1 MTTLPKPPA
10 RVLVTDFFRDQQLPL
25 LQAARPKID
34 FRVRGPKELTA
45 TDIAWAEALIGF
57 RPPLQLEVR
66 GPRWIHGSGAG
77 VDAWLFRKAFPADVL
92 LTRTN
97 QPFGGM
103 IGEYCVARALAER
116 QRMVVLYEQQRRS
129 EWEYQTIPLVEGTRA
144 LVVGTGEVGRG
155 IATRFKALGAGVD
168 GVSAGGRGVH
178 PFDRVYERRH
188 LNDALKGADW
198 LILAAP
204 LTEATYRMI
213 GGVELSYARGSYLI
227 NVGRGALVDEG
238 AIVPALDAGH
248 LRGAA
253 LDVFETEPLPKESPL
268 WQHPKVLISP
278 HISGITSVEGATAG
292 FLHALEA
299 LERGER
305 PDTAVDVVRGY

>member
-1 MTTLPKPPA
+1 MTLPKAP
-10 RVLVTDFFRDQQLPL
+10 RTVLVTDFFRDEQLPL
-25 LQAARPKID
+25 LRAARPNIE

-45 TDIAWAEALIGF
+45 EDIAWAEALIGF
-57 RPPLQLEVR
+57 RPPAHLEVR
-66 GPRWIHGSGAG
+66 GPKWIHGSGAG
-77 VDAWLFRKAFPADVL
+77 VDAWLFRKSFPEGVL

-97 QPFGGM
+97 QPFGTM

-116 QRMVVLYEQQRRS
+116 QKMIQLYEQQRRS

-144 LVVGTGEVGRG
+144 LIVGTGEVGRG
-155 IATRFKALGAGVD
+155 IAARFKALGAKVD
-168 GVSAGGRGVH
+168 GVSAGGKAVH
-178 PFDRVYERRH
+178 PFGQVFARRH

-204 LTEATYRMI
+204 LTEATFQMI

-227 NVGRGALVDEG
+227 NVGRGALVDE
-238 AIVPALDAGH
+238 AALVPALEAGH
-248 LRGAA
+248 IRGAA

-292 FLHALEA
+292 FLHALAA
-299 LERGER
+299 LELGVL
-305 PDTAVDVVRGY
+305 PDTTVDVSKGY